1 MSKVNGN
8 ERFTTFEIS
17 DDRKIKKYTSNMV
30 SNTKINK
37 IGENI
42 SARGGE
48 ITHDELELLQ
58 EFRISFSKPLV
69 NVFNIMRVLADKV
82 HQSSIIAFRLK
93 RIDTIINK
101 LSRESGMDL
110 SRMGDIGGIRCIF
123 YNEGEVYKAKDL
135 IESIFELAGSTRDY
149 INEKKRDIG
158 YKSIHMYVKDPIS
171 QKRIEIQLRTID
183 HHNWATLIE
192 ITDLLY
198 DLRLKEL
205 GFASNEKFGKFHA
218 LMSSDKELTK
228 GEADLIYDVLDKYNF
243 ISVLSETF
251 RKNNTEVKKR
261 WSSEDKNNS
270 FFLIEASKTEIPTLK
285 SFKTFEEAEN
295 AYFERYKESSS
306 AEIVLTSIKK
316 PNFKQISVAY
326 ANYILS
332 YHTFMS
338 DIRPIIQEL
347 AREALEDKK
356 ITKFEKI
363 FKTYED
369 LLANLILEV
378 IAESADLFFNRLERG
393 RVIIGRTNKMN
404 KLQEREVLKKINLKI
419 KEYQISHN
427 EFVEELELYIP
438 RGFFRKRRV
447 ERFLKK
453 HNERI
458 TNLMISKEVRFE
470 SLIQ

>member
-1 MSKVNGN
+1 
-8 ERFTTFEIS
+8 
-17 DDRKIKKYTSNMV
+17 MV

-37 IGENI
+37 IGEAI
-42 SARGGE
+42 AGRGGK
-48 ITHDELELLQ
+48 ITSEELELLQ

-69 NVFNIMRVLADKV
+69 NVFNTMRDLADTV

-101 LSRESGMDL
+101 LGREKGMDL

-123 YNEGEVYKAKDL
+123 YNDTEVYKAKEL
-135 IESIFELAGSTRDY
+135 IEKSFETGGKTRDY
-149 INEKKRDIG
+149 INDIKRDIG
-158 YKSIHMYVKDPIS
+158 YKGIHLYVKDPLS
-171 QKRIEIQLRTID
+171 KRRIEIQLRTVD

-205 GFASNEKFGKFHA
+205 GFESDLKFGRFHA
-218 LMSSDKELTK
+218 LMSSDKQLTK
-228 GEADLIYDVLDKYNF
+228 EEANLIYEVLKERDF
-243 ISVLSETF
+243 ISVLSKTF
-251 RKNNTEVKKR
+251 RKNNVEVKKR
-261 WSSEDKNNS
+261 WASEDKKNS

-285 SFKTFEEAEN
+285 SFEYFEEAEK
-295 AYFERYKESSS
+295 AYFERYKENES

-332 YHTFMS
+332 YHTFTS

-347 AREALEDKK
+347 AKEALEDRK
-356 ITKFEKI
+356 IEKFKNI

-378 IAESADLFFNRLERG
+378 IAESADLILNRLERNT
-393 RVIIGRTNKMN
+393 VIIGRTKKMN
-404 KLQEREVLKKINLKI
+404 KLQERELKKKIDLKVR
-419 KEYQISHN
+419 EHQRSHN
-427 EFVEELELYIP
+427 HFIQELELYMP
-438 RGFFRKRRV
+438 ASFFKKMRV
-447 ERFLKK
+447 KYFLKK
-453 HNERI
+453 HNDRI
-458 TNLMISKEVRFE
+458 RNIMMSKKVEFENLVKE
-470 SLIQ
+470 

>member
-1 MSKVNGN
+1 
-8 ERFTTFEIS
+8 
-17 DDRKIKKYTSNMV
+17 MV
-30 SNTKINK
+30 SNTRINK

-42 SARGGE
+42 AARGGE
-48 ITHDELELLQ
+48 ITPEELEQLQ
-58 EFRISFSKPLV
+58 EFRTSFSKPLV
-69 NVFNIMRVLADKV
+69 NIFNKTRELADKV
-82 HQSSIIAFRLK
+82 NQSSILAFRLK

-101 LSRESGMDL
+101 LSREKEMDL

-123 YNEGEVYKAKDL
+123 YNEAEVYKAKAL
-135 IESIFELAGSTRDY
+135 IENTFESGGKTRDY
-149 INEKKRDIG
+149 INEIKRDIG

-171 QKRIEIQLRTID
+171 QKRIEIQLRTRN

-205 GFASNEKFGKFHA
+205 GFESNEKFGKFHA
-218 LMSSDKELTK
+218 LMSSDKELSK
-228 GEADLIYDVLDKYNF
+228 VEAELVYDVLDKYNF
-243 ISVLSETF
+243 ISVLSKTF
-251 RKNNTEVKKR
+251 RKNNAEVKKR
-261 WSSEDKNNS
+261 WSSEEKNNS
-270 FFLIEASKTEIPTLK
+270 FFLIEASKKDIPTLK

-295 AYFERYKESSS
+295 AYFEKYKENSS

-332 YHTFMS
+332 YHTFTS

-347 AREALEDKK
+347 AKEALENKK
-356 ITKFEKI
+356 IVKFKKI

-393 RVIIGRTNKMN
+393 KVIIGRTNKMN
-404 KLQEREVLKKINLKI
+404 KLQEKEILKKINLKVA
-419 KEYQISHN
+419 EHQRSHKN
-427 EFVEELELYIP
+427 FIEELELYIP
-438 RGFFRKRRV
+438 SDFIRKRIV
-447 ERFLKK
+447 ENFLKK

-458 TNLMISKEVRFE
+458 RKIMLSKQVEFENLIK
-470 SLIQ
+470 

>member
-1 MSKVNGN
+1 
-8 ERFTTFEIS
+8 
-17 DDRKIKKYTSNMV
+17 MV
-30 SNTKINK
+30 SNTRINK
-37 IGENI
+37 IGEDI
-42 SARGGE
+42 AARGGK
-48 ITHDELELLQ
+48 ITPEELELLQ
-58 EFRISFSKPLV
+58 EFRTSFSKPLV
-69 NVFNIMRVLADKV
+69 NVFNIMRELADMV

-101 LSRESGMDL
+101 LSREEGMDL

-123 YNEGEVYKAKDL
+123 YNEAEVYKAKEL
-135 IESIFELAGSTRDY
+135 IEKKFESGGKTRDY
-149 INEKKRDIG
+149 INEIKRDIG
-158 YKSIHMYVKDPIS
+158 YKSVHLYVKDPLS
-171 QKRIEIQLRTID
+171 QKRIEIQLRTVD

-205 GFASNEKFGKFHA
+205 GFESDEKFGRFHA

-228 GEADLIYDVLDKYNF
+228 KEADLIYDVLDRSNF
-243 ISVLSETF
+243 ISVLSRTF
-251 RKNNTEVKKR
+251 RKNNAEVKKR
-261 WSSEDKNNS
+261 WSSEDKKNS

-285 SFKTFEEAEN
+285 SFATFEQAEN
-295 AYFERYKESSS
+295 AYFERYKENQS

-332 YHTFMS
+332 YHTFTS

-356 ITKFEKI
+356 IFKFKKI

-378 IAESADLFFNRLERG
+378 VAESTDLFFNRLEKNK
-393 RVIIGRTNKMN
+393 VIIGRTNKMN
-404 KLQEREVLKKINLKI
+404 KLQEKEIIKKINLKVM
-419 KEYQISHN
+419 EHQRSHDN
-427 EFVEELELYIP
+427 FIQELELYIP
-438 RGFFRKRRV
+438 ADFIRKRIV
-447 ERFLKK
+447 ENFLKR

-458 TNLMISKEVRFE
+458 RKIMLSKQVEFENLIN
-470 SLIQ
+470 

>member
-1 MSKVNGN
+1 
-8 ERFTTFEIS
+8 
-17 DDRKIKKYTSNMV
+17 MV

-37 IGENI
+37 IGDAIAE
-42 SARGGE
+42 RGGK
-48 ITHDELELLQ
+48 ITPEELELLQ

-69 NVFNIMRVLADKV
+69 NVFNMMRVLADSV

-101 LSRESGMDL
+101 LGRESGMDL

-123 YNEGEVYKAKDL
+123 YNDAEVYKAKEL
-135 IESIFELAGSTRDY
+135 IESAFESGGKTRDY
-149 INEKKRDIG
+149 INNRKRDIG
-158 YKSIHMYVKDPIS
+158 YKGIHLYVKDPVS
-171 QKRIEIQLRTID
+171 NRRIEVQLRTVD

-205 GFASNEKFGKFHA
+205 GFKSDEKFGKFHA

-228 GEADLIYDVLDKYNF
+228 DEANLIYEVLEERDF
-243 ISVLSETF
+243 ITVLSKTF
-251 RKNNTEVKKR
+251 RKNNAEVKKR

-270 FFLIEASKTEIPTLK
+270 FFLIEASKTEIPNLK
-285 SFKTFEEAEN
+285 SFETFDEAEK
-295 AYFERYKESSS
+295 AYFERYKENES

-332 YHTFMS
+332 YHTFTS

-347 AREALEDKK
+347 AKEALEDRKLR
-356 ITKFEKI
+356 KFKKI
-363 FKTYED
+363 FKTYEN

-378 IAESADLFFNRLERG
+378 IAESADLVLNRLERNK
-393 RVIIGRTNKMN
+393 VIIGRTTKMN
-404 KLQEREVLKKINLKI
+404 KQQEKELKKKIDLKI
-419 KEYQISHN
+419 LEHQKSHKN
-427 EFVEELELYIP
+427 FIQELELYIP
-438 RGFFRKRRV
+438 TSFLKKNITR
-447 ERFLKK
+447 RFLKK
-453 HNERI
+453 HNDRI
-458 TNLMISKEVRFE
+458 RNIMISKQVEFE
-470 SLIQ
+470 NLVLDKK

>member
-1 MSKVNGN
+1 
-8 ERFTTFEIS
+8 
-17 DDRKIKKYTSNMV
+17 MV
-30 SNTKINK
+30 SNTRINK

-42 SARGGE
+42 SARGGK
-48 ITHDELELLQ
+48 ITPEELDELQ

-69 NVFNIMRVLADKV
+69 NVFNITRELADKV
-82 HQSSIIAFRLK
+82 HQSSILAFRLK

-101 LSRESGMDL
+101 LGREKEMDL

-123 YNEGEVYKAKDL
+123 YNEAEVYKAKSL
-135 IESIFELAGSTRDY
+135 IENYFELGGKTRDY
-149 INEKKRDIG
+149 VNEIKRDIG

-171 QKRIEIQLRTID
+171 KKRIEIQLRTRN

-192 ITDLLY
+192 ITDLIY

-205 GFASNEKFGKFHA
+205 GFESNKKFGQFHA

-228 GEADLIYDVLDKYNF
+228 NEAELIYEVLDKYNF

-251 RKNNTEVKKR
+251 RKNNAEVKKR
-261 WSSEDKNNS
+261 WSSENKKNS
-270 FFLIEASKTEIPTLK
+270 FFLIEASKSEIPILK

-295 AYFERYKESSS
+295 AYFEKYKENSS

-338 DIRPIIQEL
+338 DIRPILQVL
-347 AREALEDKK
+347 AIEALEDKK
-356 ITKFEKI
+356 LNKFEKI

-369 LLANLILEV
+369 LIANLILEV
-378 IAESADLFFNRLERG
+378 ISETADLFFNRLDRNK
-393 RVIIGRTNKMN
+393 VFIIGRTNKMN
-404 KLQEREVLKKINLKI
+404 KLQEREIIKKIDLKI
-419 KEYQISHN
+419 KEFQKTHL
-427 EFVEELELYIP
+427 EFVGELEQNIP
-438 RGFFRKRRV
+438 SSFFKKRRV
-447 ERFLKK
+447 EKFLKK

-458 TNLMISKEVRFE
+458 TNIMLSKEVKFE
-470 SLIQ
+470 SIIK

>member
-1 MSKVNGN
+1 
-8 ERFTTFEIS
+8 
-17 DDRKIKKYTSNMV
+17 MV
-30 SNTKINK
+30 SNTRINK

-42 SARGGE
+42 AARGGE
-48 ITHDELELLQ
+48 ITPEELEQLQ
-58 EFRISFSKPLV
+58 EFRTSFSKPLV
-69 NVFNIMRVLADKV
+69 NVFNITRELADKV
-82 HQSSIIAFRLK
+82 NQSSILAFRLK

-101 LSRESGMDL
+101 LSRENEMDL

-123 YNEGEVYKAKDL
+123 YNEAEVYKAKVL
-135 IESIFELAGSTRDY
+135 IENTFESGGKTRDY
-149 INEKKRDIG
+149 INEIKRDIG

-171 QKRIEIQLRTID
+171 QKRIEIQLRTRN

-205 GFASNEKFGKFHA
+205 GFESNEKFGKFHA
-218 LMSSDKELTK
+218 LMSSDKELSK
-228 GEADLIYDVLDKYNF
+228 GEAELVYDVLEKYDF
-243 ISVLSETF
+243 ISVLSKTF

-270 FFLIEASKTEIPTLK
+270 FFLIEASKKDIPTLK

-295 AYFERYKESSS
+295 AYFDKYKENSS

-332 YHTFMS
+332 YHTFTS

-347 AREALEDKK
+347 AKEALEDKK
-356 ITKFEKI
+356 IFKFKKI

-393 RVIIGRTNKMN
+393 KVIIGRTNKMN
-404 KLQEREVLKKINLKI
+404 KVQEKEIMKKINLKVAEHQ
-419 KEYQISHN
+419 KSHKN
-427 EFVEELELYIP
+427 FIEELELYIP
-438 RGFFRKRRV
+438 SDFIRKKIV
-447 ERFLKK
+447 ENFLKK

-458 TNLMISKEVRFE
+458 RKIMLSKQVEFE
-470 SLIQ
+470 SLIK

>member
-1 MSKVNGN
+1 
-8 ERFTTFEIS
+8 
-17 DDRKIKKYTSNMV
+17 MV
-30 SNTKINK
+30 SNTRINK

-42 SARGGE
+42 AARGGE
-48 ITHDELELLQ
+48 ITPEELEQLQ
-58 EFRISFSKPLV
+58 EFRTSFSKPLV
-69 NVFNIMRVLADKV
+69 NIFNKTRELADKIN
-82 HQSSIIAFRLK
+82 QSSILAFRLK

-101 LSRESGMDL
+101 LSREKEMDL

-123 YNEGEVYKAKDL
+123 YNEAEVYKAKAL
-135 IESIFELAGSTRDY
+135 IENTFESGGKTRDY
-149 INEKKRDIG
+149 INEIKRDIG

-171 QKRIEIQLRTID
+171 QKRIEIQLRTRN

-205 GFASNEKFGKFHA
+205 GFESNEKFGKFHA
-218 LMSSDKELTK
+218 LMSSDKELSK
-228 GEADLIYDVLDKYNF
+228 VEAELVYDVLDKYNF
-243 ISVLSETF
+243 ISVLSKTF
-251 RKNNTEVKKR
+251 RKNNAEVKKR
-261 WSSEDKNNS
+261 WSSEEKNNS
-270 FFLIEASKTEIPTLK
+270 FFLIEASKKDIPTLK

-295 AYFERYKESSS
+295 AYFEKYKENSS

-332 YHTFMS
+332 YHTFTS

-347 AREALEDKK
+347 AKEALENKK
-356 ITKFEKI
+356 IFKFKKI

-393 RVIIGRTNKMN
+393 KVIIGRTNKMN
-404 KLQEREVLKKINLKI
+404 KLQEKEILKKINLKVA
-419 KEYQISHN
+419 EHQRSHKN
-427 EFVEELELYIP
+427 FIEELELYIP
-438 RGFFRKRRV
+438 SDFIRKRIV
-447 ERFLKK
+447 ENFLKK

-458 TNLMISKEVRFE
+458 RKIMLSKQVEFENLIK
-470 SLIQ
+470 

>member
-1 MSKVNGN
+1 
-8 ERFTTFEIS
+8 
-17 DDRKIKKYTSNMV
+17 MV
-30 SNTKINK
+30 SNTRINK

-42 SARGGE
+42 AARGGE
-48 ITHDELELLQ
+48 ITPEELEQLQ
-58 EFRISFSKPLV
+58 EFRTSFSKPLV
-69 NVFNIMRVLADKV
+69 NVFNITRELADKV
-82 HQSSIIAFRLK
+82 NQSSILAFRLK

-101 LSRESGMDL
+101 LSRENEMDL

-123 YNEGEVYKAKDL
+123 YNEAEVYKAKVL
-135 IESIFELAGSTRDY
+135 IENTFESGGKTRDY
-149 INEKKRDIG
+149 INEIKRDIG

-171 QKRIEIQLRTID
+171 QKRIEIQLRTRN
-183 HHNWATLIE
+183 HHNWSTLIE

-205 GFASNEKFGKFHA
+205 GFESNEQFGKFHA
-218 LMSSDKELTK
+218 LMSSDKELSK
-228 GEADLIYDVLDKYNF
+228 VEAELVYDVLEKYDF
-243 ISVLSETF
+243 ISVLSKTF
-251 RKNNTEVKKR
+251 RKNNAEVKKR

-270 FFLIEASKTEIPTLK
+270 FFLIEASKKDIPSLK

-295 AYFERYKESSS
+295 AYFEKYKENSS

-332 YHTFMS
+332 YHTFTS

-347 AREALEDKK
+347 AKEALEDKK
-356 ITKFEKI
+356 IFKFKKI

-393 RVIIGRTNKMN
+393 KVIIGRTNKMN
-404 KLQEREVLKKINLKI
+404 KVQEKEIMKKINLKVA
-419 KEYQISHN
+419 EHQRSHKS
-427 EFVEELELYIP
+427 FIEELELYIP
-438 RGFFRKRRV
+438 SDFIRKRIV
-447 ERFLKK
+447 ENFLKK

-458 TNLMISKEVRFE
+458 RKIMLSKQVEFE
-470 SLIQ
+470 SLIK

>member
-1 MSKVNGN
+1 
-8 ERFTTFEIS
+8 
-17 DDRKIKKYTSNMV
+17 MV
-30 SNTKINK
+30 SNTRINK

-42 SARGGE
+42 AARGGE
-48 ITHDELELLQ
+48 ITPEELEQLQ
-58 EFRISFSKPLV
+58 EFRTSFSKPLV
-69 NVFNIMRVLADKV
+69 NIFNKTRELADKV
-82 HQSSIIAFRLK
+82 NQSSILAFRLK

-101 LSRESGMDL
+101 LSREKEMDL

-123 YNEGEVYKAKDL
+123 YNEAEVYKAKAL
-135 IESIFELAGSTRDY
+135 IENTFESGGKTRDY
-149 INEKKRDIG
+149 INEIKRDIG

-171 QKRIEIQLRTID
+171 QKRIEIQLRTRN

-205 GFASNEKFGKFHA
+205 GFESNEKFGKFHA
-218 LMSSDKELTK
+218 LMSSDKELSK
-228 GEADLIYDVLDKYNF
+228 VEAELVYDVLDKYNF
-243 ISVLSETF
+243 ISVLSKTF
-251 RKNNTEVKKR
+251 RKNNAEVKKR
-261 WSSEDKNNS
+261 WSSEEKNNS
-270 FFLIEASKTEIPTLK
+270 FFLIEASKKDIPTLK

-295 AYFERYKESSS
+295 AYFEKYKENSS

-332 YHTFMS
+332 YHTFTS

-347 AREALEDKK
+347 AKEALENKK
-356 ITKFEKI
+356 IFKFKKI

-393 RVIIGRTNKMN
+393 KVIIGRTNKMN
-404 KLQEREVLKKINLKI
+404 KLQEKEILKKINLKVA
-419 KEYQISHN
+419 EHQRSHKN
-427 EFVEELELYIP
+427 FIEELELYIP
-438 RGFFRKRRV
+438 SDFIRKRIV
-447 ERFLKK
+447 ENFLKK

-458 TNLMISKEVRFE
+458 RKIMLSKQVEFENLIK
-470 SLIQ
+470 

>member
-1 MSKVNGN
+1 
-8 ERFTTFEIS
+8 
-17 DDRKIKKYTSNMV
+17 MV
-30 SNTKINK
+30 SNTRINK
-37 IGENI
+37 IGEDI
-42 SARGGE
+42 AKRGGK
-48 ITHDELELLQ
+48 ITPDELELLQ
-58 EFRISFSKPLV
+58 EFRTSFSKPLV
-69 NVFNIMRVLADKV
+69 HVFNLMRELSDRL

-101 LSRESGMDL
+101 LSREEGMDL

-123 YNEGEVYKAKDL
+123 YNEAEVYKAKEL
-135 IESIFELAGSTRDY
+135 IEKNFESGGKTRDY
-149 INEKKRDIG
+149 INEIKRDIG
-158 YKSIHMYVKDPIS
+158 YKSVHLYVKDPIS
-171 QKRIEIQLRTID
+171 KKRIEIQLRTVE

-205 GFASNEKFGKFHA
+205 GFESDEKFGRFHA

-228 GEADLIYDVLDKYNF
+228 KEADLIYDVLEEHNF

-251 RKNNTEVKKR
+251 RKNNAEVKKR
-261 WSSEDKNNS
+261 WSSEDKKNS
-270 FFLIEASKTEIPTLK
+270 FFLIEASKTQIPSLK
-285 SFKTFEEAEN
+285 SFMTFEEAEN
-295 AYFERYKESSS
+295 AYFERYKENQS

-332 YHTFMS
+332 YHTFTS

-356 ITKFEKI
+356 IFKFKKI

-369 LLANLILEV
+369 LLANLILDV
-378 IAESADLFFNRLERG
+378 IAESTDLFLNRLEKNK
-393 RVIIGRTNKMN
+393 VIIGRTNKMN
-404 KLQEREVLKKINLKI
+404 KLQEKEIIKKINLKVMEHQ
-419 KEYQISHN
+419 KSHKN
-427 EFVEELELYIP
+427 FIEELELYIP
-438 RGFFRKRRV
+438 SDFFRKRII
-447 ERFLKK
+447 ENFLKR

-458 TNLMISKEVRFE
+458 REIMLSKQVEFENLIK
-470 SLIQ
+470 